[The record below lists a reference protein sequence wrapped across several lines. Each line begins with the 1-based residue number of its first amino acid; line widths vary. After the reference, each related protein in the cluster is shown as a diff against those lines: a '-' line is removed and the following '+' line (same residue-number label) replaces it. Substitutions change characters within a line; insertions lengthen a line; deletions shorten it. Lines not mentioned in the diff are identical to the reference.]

1 MSDRADDAVLHA
13 LRTGDAEAFARVVND
28 WSPAMIGRARAYVS
42 TRASAEDVVQDT
54 WLAVIRGLDRF
65 EARSTLRTW
74 VFRILVNIAK
84 TRGVREARVVPVASM
99 DPDAEAGPT
108 IDPARFRGPDD
119 PWPRHWLDEGAP
131 HHWHTGTEDAA
142 QAAISREVQDL
153 VAAALEALPPR
164 QREVVSLR
172 DVHDLTS
179 DEVCETLG
187 LSAANQRVLLHRGR
201 AKVRAALENY
211 YHGTSE
217 RRQP

>member
-1 MSDRADDAVLHA
+1 MSDQADDAVLQA
-13 LRTGDAEAFARVVND
+13 LRAGDAEMFARIVND
-28 WSPAMIGRARAYVS
+28 WSPAMIGRARAHVS

-84 TRGVREARVVPVASM
+84 TRGIREARVVPVASM

-131 HHWHTGTEDAA
+131 QPWPASTEDT
-142 QAAISREVQDL
+142 AISGEVKQL
-153 VAAALEALPPR
+153 VAAALETLPPR

-172 DVHDLTS
+172 DVHDLTA
-179 DEVCETLG
+179 DEVCDTLG

-211 YHGTSE
+211 YYETSV